1 MPCVEFV
8 FEKYKKN
15 QCDMQRI
22 AAECGLVKSDAMTFV
37 I

>member
-1 MPCVEFV
+1 MPCVEVV

-15 QCDMQRI
+15 RCDMQRK
-22 AAECGLVKSDAMTFV
+22 AAECGWVKSDAMTIV